1 MKKICIVTGSRAEYG
16 LLKPIIKGI
25 KDDKDFIL
33 QIVVTGSHLSTEFG
47 LTYKTI
53 EDDGFI
59 IDEKVEMLLSS
70 DTKIGINKSIGLS
83 IISFGEVFERL
94 KPDLIVVLGD
104 RYEIFAVCICA
115 MVCNIKIAHLH
126 GGEITE
132 GAIDDS
138 IRHCITKMSHIHFTS
153 TEEYKNRVIQLG
165 EQPET
170 VFNVGAIGTENIK
183 KLNLLN
189 KEQLEKRINF
199 KIKNNTV
206 ILTFHPVT
214 LENKSSKEQFKNIL
228 DAIDSIKDINVI
240 FTKANADTDGR
251 IINNMIDEYVSKNK
265 NTIAFDTMGQLNYFS
280 ALQFVDAVVGNS
292 SSGIIEVPTFKIPTV
307 NIGNRQKG
315 RICSHSVINCDYEK
329 NNIEMSIKKALS
341 KSFKEEIKR
350 YNNPYEKDNTCK
362 NIIYYIKQF
371 LKNNNDNMKKF
382 YDIKF

>member
-16 LLKPIIKGI
+16 LLKPIMQAI
-25 KDDKDFIL
+25 KDDNELSL
-33 QIVVTGSHLSTEFG
+33 QIVATGSHLSTEFG

-59 IDEKVEMLLSS
+59 IDEKVEILLSS
-70 DTKIGINKSIGLS
+70 DTKIAINKSIGLAM
-83 IISFGEVFERL
+83 ISFGEVFERL
-94 KPDLIVVLGD
+94 KPDLIIVLGD
-104 RYEIFAVCICA
+104 RYEILAVCICA
-115 MVCNIKIAHLH
+115 MICNIKIAHLH

-153 TEEYKNRVIQLG
+153 TEEYKKRVIQLG
-165 EQPET
+165 EQPES

-183 KLNLLN
+183 KLKLLN
-189 KEQLEKRINF
+189 KQELEKRINF
-199 KIKNNTV
+199 EIKNNTI

-214 LENKSSKEQFKNIL
+214 LENQSSKEQFQNIL
-228 DAIDSIKDINVI
+228 DAIDNIDGINVI

-251 IINNMIDEYVSKNK
+251 IINHMIDEYVSKNN

-307 NIGNRQKG
+307 NIGDRQKG
-315 RICSHSVINCDYEK
+315 RICSHSVINCDYK
-329 NNIEMSIKKALS
+329 KDNIEMAIKKALS
-341 KSFKEEIKR
+341 KDFKEQIKK
-350 YNNPYEKDNTCK
+350 YNNPYEKDNTCE

-371 LKNNNDNMKKF
+371 LENNNVNIKKF

>member
-16 LLKPIIKGI
+16 LLKPIMQAI
-25 KDDKDFIL
+25 KDDKELIL
-33 QIVVTGSHLSTEFG
+33 QVFVTGSHLSTEFG

-70 DTKIGINKSIGLS
+70 DTKIGINKSMGVAM
-83 IISFGEVFERL
+83 ISFGEAFERL
-94 KPDLIVVLGD
+94 KPDLVVVLGD
-104 RYEIFAVCICA
+104 RYEILAVCICA
-115 MVCNIKIAHLH
+115 MICNIKIAHLH

-138 IRHCITKMSHIHFTS
+138 IRHCITKMSHIHFTA
-153 TEEYKNRVIQLG
+153 TEEYKKRVIQLG
-165 EQPET
+165 EQPDN
-170 VFNVGAIGTENIK
+170 VFNVGAIGTQNIK
-183 KLNLLN
+183 KLNFFD
-189 KEQLEKRINF
+189 KEELEKRLNF
-199 KIKNNTV
+199 KIKSNTI

-214 LENKSSKEQFKNIL
+214 LETELSKQQFQNIL
-228 DAIDSIKDINVI
+228 DAIDSIENINVI

-251 IINNMIDEYVSKNK
+251 IINYMIDEYVRKND
-265 NTIAFDTMGQLNYFS
+265 NTVAFDTMGQLNYFS

-315 RICSHSVINCDYEK
+315 RICSHSVINCKNEK
-329 NNIEMSIKKALS
+329 NDIEIAIKKALS
-341 KSFKEEIKR
+341 KNFKEEVKK
-350 YNNPYEKDNTCK
+350 YDNPYEKDNTCE

-371 LKNNNDNMKKF
+371 LKNNNQNIKKF
-382 YDIKF
+382 YDINF